1 MNLRYCYDKLMKFN
15 EYVKQQRIKYFKN
28 LEKFCKIIGVEKSMW
43 RKIERGIN
51 PPPRKTLL
59 KKFANLSHMLA
70 YEEAQMYELARRWT
84 PSKDT
89 NTSNHILLSEY
100 SKADWRDALIKEN
113 TPDYEHKFWGKRG

>member
-1 MNLRYCYDKLMKFN
+1 MKFN

-51 PPPRKTLL
+51 PPPKKTLL
-59 KKFANLSHMLA
+59 KKFANLTHMLG

-84 PSKDT
+84 PSED
-89 NTSNHILLSEY
+89 
-100 SKADWRDALIKEN
+100 SKAEWRQALIQEN
-113 TPDYEHKFWGKRG
+113 TPDYEHKFWGKRN

>member
-1 MNLRYCYDKLMKFN
+1 MKFN

-84 PSKDT
+84 PSEDT
-89 NTSNHILLSEY
+89 NTGNHNLLSEY
-100 SKADWRDALIKEN
+100 SKEDGRDALIKEN
-113 TPDYEHKFWGKRG
+113 TPDYEHKFWGKRA